1 MGVINT
7 GEKLFTGVNDT
18 GDKTSGPCSAEG
30 LVYTTVAC
38 AAPVRI
44 YTTGAWAVPGIIL
57 TTGDCAT
64 SGRI

>member
-1 MGVINT
+1 MFIMGVINT

-44 YTTGAWAVPGIIL
+44 YTTGA
-57 TTGDCAT
+57 
-64 SGRI
+64 